1 MHSLTAG
8 YRGRFKYD
16 SRTATAYQQVDPD
29 KHQAEMR
36 LVDRV
41 LSMVPPA
48 HRVLDL
54 PCGGGRLSLHV
65 SQRGYQ
71 VTAADLSD
79 AMIAIA
85 GSTLHAH
92 GLTHGVDKQDIE
104 HTTYADRAFDTV
116 FSFRLFHHFPN
127 ADIRQRAVSELCRIS
142 GRYVAMSYF
151 SPWSVTS
158 IKRRI
163 RVLRGGRPSEKHSTS
178 LSEVEAYFA
187 RAGFRLVRDF
197 ARSPFIHTLHLAL
210 FERIEA

>member
-16 SRTATAYQQVDPD
+16 NRTATAYQQVDPD

-36 LVDRV
+36 LVDKV
-41 LSMVPPA
+41 LPLVPPA

-71 VTAADLSD
+71 VKAADLSD

-85 GSTLHAH
+85 EQTLQAH
-92 GLTHGVDKQDIE
+92 GLTQGVDKQDVE
-104 HTTYADRAFDTV
+104 HTTYPDRAFDTV

-163 RVLRGGRPSEKHSTS
+163 RELRGGRKSEKHATS
-178 LSEVEAYFA
+178 LREVEAYFA
-187 RAGFRLVRDF
+187 HAGFRLVQDF